1 MRRRYPLHVHITTL
15 FLALIL
21 LVCGVLGG
29 VGYQLSSALLETSAT
44 SLTEGFGR
52 EALLE
57 LRRIIEPA
65 EAVTRLLSV
74 QRVTA
79 ARSLGERLT
88 SLPFL
93 RQALDSSPAL
103 SSLYIGYDNGDY
115 FLFGRIGQGSA
126 AEAER
131 APTGSAYVVQSIE
144 RGGPLPRGQ
153 FLYFDAR
160 LQRLRTDDRPD
171 YAATY
176 DPRNRVWF
184 TEGLASP
191 TQIKTAPYLFFSSRL
206 VGTTLASR
214 AADGRA
220 VVGADILL
228 HTLGEMLGR
237 QKVTP
242 GSQVVLAN
250 SEGYA
255 LAHEDLSRVLL
266 TRDAS
271 ESKPT
276 LPRIDDLGVAA
287 LVPLLHAVRDMRDEP
302 QRALR
307 VQVGKDEWRASIR
320 RIEVEGVPPLYLVI
334 AIPESE
340 LMAGALRLIH
350 HSAISTLLVLLLTI
364 PLTWLLARS
373 ISRSLSGLV
382 GDAEAIRHFE
392 FSRPIALDSSIEEVT
407 ELAVTMDAMKRT
419 IHRFLEVSQAIAA
432 ERNFDRLLPRLL
444 ADTLSA
450 AGAYAGA
457 LYLAEGTRLQPAAAL
472 DDSGSALPG
481 ELPALDTADAGHL
494 LGTALADGLARAAP
508 LQAGDREHLGLARAG
523 LAGAS
528 HAIAVPL
535 LNRKKELVGAMLLL
549 GHGATDSSRLSF
561 VQAFSGSAA
570 VSLESM
576 ALIRAQKDLFA
587 AFIQLIAG
595 AIDAKSP
602 YTGGHCARVPEL
614 TKMLA
619 RAACAASSGPYKDFQ
634 LSEDDWEAV
643 HVAAWLHDCGKVTT
657 PEYVVDKAT
666 KLETI
671 HDRIHEVRMRF
682 EVLKRDAEINCLRSI
697 AAGGDEAAA
706 RARLTAELRALDDD
720 FAFVAEC
727 NEGGE
732 FMAQERVDRL
742 HAIAGRTWL
751 RTLDDRMGISQE
763 EKLRK
768 ARTPALPLPVSE
780 LLLADKPEH
789 LLARRPQDQMPKD
802 NRWGFRMPVPA
813 LLYNRGEL
821 YNLTVARGTLSDE
834 ERYKIN
840 EHIVQTVVMLSQLPF
855 PKHLRQVPEIAG
867 GHHEKMDG
875 SGYPRR
881 LRREEM
887 SPLARMM
894 AIADI
899 FEALTAVDRP
909 YKKGKTL
916 SEALAIMSRMQR
928 EQHIDPDLFALFL
941 RSRVYMEYAQRFL
954 QAEQIDSPQ
963 LEALLDIP
971 EDLTG

>member
-1 MRRRYPLHVHITTL
+1 MRRRYPLHIHISTL
-15 FLALIL
+15 FLVLML
-21 LVCGVLGG
+21 LVSGVLGG
-29 VGYQLSSALLETSAT
+29 IGYHLSSALLETSAN

-74 QRVTA
+74 QRVTT
-79 ARSLGERLT
+79 ARSLGERLA

-103 SSLYIGYDNGDY
+103 SSLYVGYDNGDF
-115 FLFGRIGQGSA
+115 FLFGRMGQGSESEA
-126 AEAER
+126 AR
-131 APTGSAYVVQSIE
+131 APAGSAYVVQSIE
-144 RGGPLPRGQ
+144 RGGPVPRGQ
-153 FLYFDAR
+153 FLYFDAGLR
-160 LQRLRTDDRPD
+160 PLRTDDRPD

-191 TQIKTAPYLFFSSRL
+191 TQIKTAPYLFFSSRR
-206 VGTTLASR
+206 VGTTLANRS
-214 AADGRA
+214 ADGRA
-220 VVGADILL
+220 VVGADLLL
-228 HTLGEMLGR
+228 HTLGEMLGG
-237 QKVTP
+237 QKITP
-242 GSQVVLAN
+242 GSQVVMAN
-250 SEGYA
+250 AEGYA
-255 LAHEDLSRVLL
+255 LAHEELSRVLGK
-266 TRDAS
+266 RGAS
-271 ESKPT
+271 DNKPT

-287 LVPLLHAVRDMRDEP
+287 LVPLLDAVRNMRGEP

-307 VQVGKDEWRASIR
+307 VQVGRDEWRASIQ
-320 RIEVEGVPPLYLVI
+320 RIRIEGVPPLYLVI

-340 LMAGALRLIH
+340 LMAGALRLIR

-407 ELAVTMDAMKRT
+407 ELAETMDAMKRT
-419 IHRFLEVSQAIAA
+419 IHRFLEVSQAVAA

-450 AGAYAGA
+450 AGAHAGV

-472 DDSGSALPG
+472 DDSGSALSG
-481 ELPALDTADAGHL
+481 ELPALDSTDAGHL
-494 LGTALADGLARAAP
+494 LGTALADGVARAAP
-508 LQAGDREHLGLARAG
+508 LQADDLEHLGLARVD

-549 GHGATDSSRLSF
+549 GRGETDSGRLSF

-570 VSLESM
+570 VSLESRT
-576 ALIRAQKDLFA
+576 LIKAQKDLFE

-619 RAACAASSGPYKDFQ
+619 HAACAANSGPYKDFQ

-643 HVAAWLHDCGKVTT
+643 HVAAWLHDCGKITT

-671 HDRIHEVRMRF
+671 QDRIHEVRMRF
-682 EVLKRDAEINCLRSI
+682 EVLKRDAEIDCLRSI

-706 RARLTAELRALDDD
+706 RAWLAAELRALDDD

-732 FMAQERVDRL
+732 FMAQDRVDRL
-742 HAIAGRTWL
+742 HAIAGRRWL

-763 EKLRK
+763 ERLRK
-768 ARTPALPLPVSE
+768 ARTPPLRLPVSE
-780 LLLADKPEH
+780 ALLADKPEH
-789 LLARRPQDQMPKD
+789 LLARRAQDRMPED
-802 NRWGFRMPVPA
+802 NRWGFRMPVPE

-840 EHIVQTVVMLSQLPF
+840 EHIVQTVRMLSQLPF

-941 RSRVYMEYAQRFL
+941 RSGVYMEYAQRFL
-954 QAEQIDSPQ
+954 QADQIDAAQ
-963 LEALLDIP
+963 VETLLDP
-971 EDLTG
+971 VEGRMA